1 MKNTWPKNAKIKYS
15 EYDYLTNVDIDDPK
29 TLRGHLETLSASI
42 HSPSEIRDNDLIKH
56 LQAKLNEL
64 KEPVDNLIS
73 DYVLNNQ
80 DRFNQY
86 KKHLFGGKDSY
97 KNLVECIEKSLSE
110 DTYTNLK
117 GIHNLSSTDI
127 LLFQTILSYVHNKKM
142 LRVKTKAK
150 PKYGIDY
157 LLSNQVKLFK
167 SMIRSNLDNTK
178 PSWWDFGMMHGRG
191 LIADYIKKQDEDMAG
206 EQGYFNHVD
215 NKHINLTVED
225 MQNDPIISKDKFC
238 TWKDIKWYTNG
249 EGKTVGANS
258 YDNSQ
263 THFARVLLTFPV
275 NYVKMMEK
283 TNKELFVVDNKIIR
297 SVKFLRNVYD
307 MDCYQASWWQRGKHS
322 WDYRVVEG
330 FIGVKGEIKA
340 TSLSLAHLKDVTLR
354 RVGKEVANE
363 LDNVDW

>member
-127 LLFQTILSYVHNKKM
+127 LLFQTILSYVHNKKL
-142 LRVKTKAK
+142 LRIKTKAK
-150 PKYGIDY
+150 PKYGIDN

-167 SMIRSNLDNTK
+167 SMIRSYLDNTK